1 MAGAAGAAQTASGG
15 AGGGGSAVSGQGNAF
30 WQVTNLYSRKN
41 KLGQVTGQQLGA
53 GQIDG
58 GGAIDAVG
66 FLRGPRLE
74 VRTTGAG
81 AGTPTADNPANFF
94 KYLGLLDTDGTPIIN
109 PLIDGWSWLQ
119 MQRYFRPWLKD
130 PVYAWDYAQSVS
142 PSFTV
147 FLQPEVRQQL
157 AVLENTDTR
166 QQYSWTHSINTAAAI
181 GATGTAPTVSVTAYV
196 DVWAQPDVTDLE
208 GVDNERIPPGVNLQT
223 KVRKQTF
230 TLNNAGSDNIFLS
243 SLTGNA
249 LRGGL
254 LVVRDSN
261 NARQDYL
268 ANPIN
273 WMLDD
278 RTLSIV
284 DTDMYF
290 QWEQDFYAS
299 FGQQRAPRP
308 TGLYAFPRFYNV
320 GALLGQGWL
329 YTSNATAVSWESSTS
344 ATATNVPGSVT
355 LLQEEVYN
363 VGPIDTSLLDL

>member
-1 MAGAAGAAQTASGG
+1 MAGGAGAAAP
-15 AGGGGSAVSGQGNAF
+15 GGGGSAGAAVSGAGNAF

-41 KLGQVTGQQLGA
+41 KNGQISGQVLGG

-58 GGAIDAVG
+58 GGPIDAVG
-66 FLRGPRLE
+66 FLRGPRIE

-81 AGTPTADNPANFF
+81 AGTPTADNPANVM
-94 KYLGLLDTDGTPIIN
+94 KLLGLLDTDGTPIIN
-109 PLIDGWSWLQ
+109 PQIDGWSWIQ
-119 MQRYFRPWLKD
+119 MQRHFRPWLKD
-130 PVYAWDYAQSVS
+130 PMLAWDYAQSVS
-142 PSFTV
+142 PSVTF

-157 AVLENTDTR
+157 GALENTDTR
-166 QQYSWTHSINTAAAI
+166 QQYSWTHSLNTAAAI
-181 GATGTAPTVSVTAYV
+181 GATGTAPTVSVTTYV

-223 KVRKQTF
+223 KVRKQPF
-230 TLNNAGSDNIFLS
+230 TLNNAGADNIFLS

-249 LRGGL
+249 LRGLL

-268 ANPIN
+268 SNPIN

-278 RTLSIV
+278 RTLSVV
-284 DTDMYF
+284 DVDMYF
-290 QWEQDFYAS
+290 QWMEDFYAS
-299 FGQQRAPRP
+299 FGQPRTPRP
-308 TGLYAFPRFYNV
+308 SGLYAFPRFYNV
-320 GALLGQGWL
+320 GAMLGQGWL
-329 YTSNATAVSWESSTS
+329 YTSNATANSIETSTLG
-344 ATATNVPGSVT
+344 TATNVPGTVT